1 MKDLPIPSL
10 YVKSFHTWN
19 GDEMGI
25 TAIFAKARA
34 MAPCLLIL
42 EDIDSLVNMGNR
54 SFFLNEVDG
63 LEENDGILVLATTNY
78 CMTLPMTPAQQDA
91 RNKSDS

>member
-1 MKDLPIPSL
+1 MMKSLPHPSL
-10 YVKSFHTWN
+10 YVKSFHNWA
-19 GDEMGI
+19 GDENGI
-25 TAIFAKARA
+25 RMIFDKARA

-63 LEENDGILVLATTNY
+63 LEENDGILVLATTNH
-78 CMTLPMTPAQQDA
+78 CMSL
-91 RNKSDS
+91 